1 MLRKSLP
8 FLICTTFLLACALEV
23 CAQDNRQLAKD
34 YLEIGDEIYFNQ
46 RALEEAKNYY
56 IQAAELDPENA
67 KANYMAGKVHLETTD
82 KDRATRYF
90 LKVVEIDPDYRFDI
104 LYLIGQGYQLGLDF
118 DQAINYYQRYKDKVN
133 TDTDY
138 VGADRIPLEAVSR
151 RIYECENGNEF
162 TAYPE
167 GYSIVNVGTKINS
180 EWHDFAPVLNED
192 QSTIIFT
199 TRRKSGNLN
208 DDVHTDNFSYE
219 DIFIAQYQD
228 TTWSQAVNIGSTIN
242 TPFHDSNIALSADG
256 RQLYL
261 YKDDEDGTSDIY
273 FSELS
278 ADSVWSRPRPVS
290 GDVNSDFTEKS
301 LSISPDGKTVV
312 FSSDRPGGEGEMDIY
327 LSTLDANGAWVNVS
341 NLGATINTEFD
352 EDSPFLDYDGK
363 TLYFSSRG
371 GKGMGGYDIFKSE
384 YDSVAGN
391 WSDPINLG
399 YPMNTPDDDIYFVG
413 TKDGKRGYF
422 ASIRDAGMGYTD
434 IYMVSVPVSDVD
446 KAERLGP
453 SNYINKDSSS
463 ADDEGLQPVSLIV
476 EVTDYDD
483 ATPLDASLQI
493 RRISDN
499 VMYSVSNIAPG
510 LYQVDILNPTQNEF
524 MLSMERDGYLFK
536 NIKITLPASTKE
548 GQRIERKFELN
559 KIEVGL
565 SSILRN
571 IYFDFDKFSLKPVSF
586 VELNKLEKLLA
597 ENPNMRVELAGH
609 TDFIGSVEYNNR
621 LSVKRANSVVNYLI
635 NRGINP
641 DRLEAIGYGKTQPLA
656 SNDDE
661 LDGRE
666 LNRRVEFKI
675 LER

>member
-1 MLRKSLP
+1 
-8 FLICTTFLLACALEV
+8 CTCFLLVYTLKV
-23 CAQDNRQLAKD
+23 CAQDDRQSAKD

-56 IQAAELDPENA
+56 VQAAELDPGNV

-90 LKVVEIDPDYRFDI
+90 LKVVELDPNYRFDI
-104 LYLIGQGYQLGLDF
+104 LYLVGQGYQLGLNF
-118 DQAINYYQRYKDKVN
+118 DQAINYYQQYREKVS

-138 VGADRIPLEAVSR
+138 VGADRIPVDAVER
-151 RIYECENGNEF
+151 RIYECENGKEF

-167 GYSIVNVGTKINS
+167 GYSIVNVGTQINS

-199 TRRKSGNLN
+199 TRRKLGNLSE
-208 DDVHTDNFSYE
+208 DVHTDNFSYE

-228 TTWSQAVNIGSTIN
+228 TAWSQAANIGTTIN

-261 YKDDEDGTSDIY
+261 YKDIEDGTSDIY
-273 FSELS
+273 YSELG
-278 ADSVWSRPRPVS
+278 ADSVWSRPQPVS

-301 LSISPDGKTVV
+301 LSMSPDGGTLV

-327 LSTLDANGAWVNVS
+327 LSTRGADGVWSDAT
-341 NLGATINTEFD
+341 NLGAPINSEYD

-384 YDSVAGN
+384 YDSTSGK

-422 ASIRDAGMGYTD
+422 ASVRDEGMGYTD
-434 IYMVSVPVSDVD
+434 IYMVSVPLNDINQ
-446 KAERLGP
+446 AERLGP
-453 SNYINKDSSS
+453 SNYLNKDSGSS
-463 ADDEGLQPVSLIV
+463 EEGMQPISLIV
-476 EVTDYDD
+476 EVADYDD
-483 ATPLDASLQI
+483 GTPLEANLQI
-493 RRISDN
+493 SRISDN
-499 VMYSVSNIAPG
+499 VVYSVRNIG
-510 LYQVDILNPTQNEF
+510 LGVYQVDIVNPIQDDF
-524 MLSMERDGYLFK
+524 MLSMEREGYLFK
-536 NIKITLPASTKE
+536 NIKITLPASSDE
-548 GQRIERKFELN
+548 GQEVRRKFELN
-559 KIEVGL
+559 KLEVGL

-571 IYFDFDKFSLKPVSF
+571 IYFDFDKFTLKATSF
-586 VELNKLEKLLA
+586 TELNKLDKLMS
-597 ENPNMRVELAGH
+597 ESPKMRVELAGH
-609 TDFIGSVEYNNR
+609 TDFIGTREYNMR
-621 LSVKRANSVVNYLI
+621 LSVKRANSVVTYLI

-641 DRLEAIGYGKTQPLA
+641 DRLEAVGYGKDHPLA

-661 LDGRE
+661 VDGRE